1 MGMPAVPPPSRFN
14 FAAHLLGCN
23 GGRAAKTAYIDDQQS
38 LSYGELAQ
46 RVQKDGRRAG
56 RTRHTGAKN
65 ASSYACTTR
74 WTSRL
79 CSSVR
84 CMRG

>member
-46 RVQKDGRRAG
+46 RVQRMAAALAGLGIRREEHDPRTASQLEYAAILSMGR
-56 RTRHTGAKN
+56 
-65 ASSYACTTR
+65 
-74 WTSRL
+74 
-79 CSSVR
+79 
-84 CMRG
+84 